1 LSAFSA
7 AERTEAFYV
16 IVEKPANGRRLRR
29 SENLAA
35 NFANKTRIKY
45 NKEERAQGEKN
56 VGFQQTGLYQDT
68 LEPCQRAKMRS
79 LGWS

>member
-1 LSAFSA
+1 MA
-7 AERTEAFYV
+7 AVAQIRKF
-16 IVEKPANGRRLRR
+16 GREFRAKRG
-29 SENLAA
+29 S
-35 NFANKTRIKY
+35 KY
-45 NKEERAQGEKN
+45 NKEERAQGQKN